1 MQSAISAPAL
11 DHSVAPYKH
20 RYVSL
25 VLLMLPVLLVSVDN
39 TVLSFALPSISRELG
54 PSSTTLLWIV
64 DVYPL
69 ILAGLLV
76 AMGTVGDRVGRRRL
90 LMIGATGFA
99 LVSAAAAFSPTAEL
113 LIAAR
118 ALMAIFGAML
128 MPSTL
133 SLLRNIFTDA
143 RERTMA
149 IAIWAGAFAAGS
161 SLGPIV
167 GGILLE
173 HFAWGSVFLLAVP
186 VLIPLL
192 ALGFVFIP
200 ESRDPNP
207 GRIDL
212 LSVALSLAAL
222 TPFVFGIKQLAHDG
236 ITVVGVA
243 AVVVG
248 LVVGALFVRR
258 QRRIPNPLLDLAL
271 FANAP
276 FAGSI
281 VANFLS
287 VFSLVGFLFFAS
299 QHLQLVLGLSPL
311 DSGLLLL
318 PATLVGI
325 GAGMLAAVLV
335 RRLSPRS
342 VVLGGLSCT
351 AAGFAMVV
359 LFQHDLTAMVVAI
372 AFVVLSFGVSF
383 AETISNDVILAS
395 VPEEK
400 AGAAAGISE
409 TAYELGVVL
418 GTAVLG
424 AVLSAFYRENVVVP
438 AGLDPAAERA
448 AGETLGGAVSASQ
461 TLPGGSGDALV
472 ASAKAAFESGIG
484 VTSTIAVVLI
494 ATAWAVVHRTL
505 RTTRPT
511 GRPAP
516 AAPGSASPAAAATTD

>member
-1 MQSAISAPAL
+1 MQSRTAPTPSATTA
-11 DHSVAPYKH
+11 APRYGH
-20 RYVSL
+20 RYLAL
-25 VLLMLPVLLVSVDN
+25 VLLMLPVLLVSIDN
-39 TVLSFALPSISRELG
+39 TVLSFALPAISRDLA
-54 PSSTTLLWIV
+54 PSSTTLLWVV

-99 LVSAAAAFSPTAEL
+99 LVSAAAAFAPSAEW

-118 ALMAIFGAML
+118 ALMAFFGAML

-133 SLLRNIFTDA
+133 SLLRNIFTDP

-149 IAIWAGAFAAGS
+149 IAIWAGGFAAGS
-161 SLGPIV
+161 SIGPIV
-167 GGILLE
+167 GGVLLE

-200 ESRDPNP
+200 ESRDPAP

-236 ITVVGVA
+236 LNPIGVVAVVAGIGVGV
-243 AVVVG
+243 
-248 LVVGALFVRR
+248 LFVRR
-258 QRRIPNPLLDLAL
+258 QQRIPNPLLDLRL

-281 VANFLS
+281 LANFLS

-299 QHLQLVLGLSPL
+299 QHLQLVLGLTPL

-318 PATLVGI
+318 PATVVGI
-325 GAGMLAAVLV
+325 VAGMLAAVMV
-335 RRLSPRS
+335 RRLAPRS
-342 VVLGGLSCT
+342 VVLAGLSCT
-351 AAGFAMVV
+351 AAGFAVII
-359 LFQHDLTAMVVAI
+359 LFRHDLTALVVAA

-424 AVLSAFYRENVVVP
+424 AVLSAFYRAGVVVP
-438 AGLDPAAERA
+438 SGLGDDAARG
-448 AGETLGGAVSASQ
+448 AGETLGGAVAAASSGALSADASAQ
-461 TLPGGSGDALV
+461 LLASARAAFDSGVWVTSAIALV
-472 ASAKAAFESGIG
+472 F
-484 VTSTIAVVLI
+484 I
-494 ATAWAVVHRTL
+494 ATAWLIVHRTL
-505 RTTRPT
+505 RSVP
-511 GRPAP
+511 
-516 AAPGSASPAAAATTD
+516 SASRQN